1 MTKEQLE
8 QYVALK
14 REIEQLQ
21 ADLDKQ
27 FDKTFPVLAGSVKTS
42 SKHFPYVSHE
52 INIPMS
58 NPELT
63 AEVKELIKIQDKRLK
78 DCLRQTVEIE
88 RFISS
93 IDDSS
98 LRLIFKLRYIKG
110 MKLKEVARIVHLD
123 LSTVS
128 VNITRYLEKCQTN
141 QKNQC
146 YNLN

>member
-21 ADLDKQ
+21 ADLDEQ

-42 SKHFPYVSHE
+42 SKRFPYVSHE

-63 AEVKELIKIQDKRLK
+63 PEVKELIKIQEKRLK
-78 DCLRQTVEIE
+78 DCIRQTVEIE

-93 IDDSS
+93 VEDSS
-98 LRLIFKLRYIKG
+98 LRQIFKLRYIKG
-110 MKLKEVARIVHLD
+110 MKLREVARVVHLD

>member
-14 REIEQLQ
+14 REVEQLQ

-27 FDKTFPVLAGSVKTS
+27 FDKIFPVLAGSVKTS
-42 SKHFPYVSHE
+42 SKRFPYVSHE

-63 AEVKELIKIQDKRLK
+63 PEVKELIRIQDKRLK
-78 DCLRQTVEIE
+78 DCLRQTIEIE

-93 IDDSS
+93 IEDSS
-98 LRLIFKLRYIKG
+98 LRQIFKLRYIKG
-110 MKLKEVARIVHLD
+110 LKLREVARIVHLD
-123 LSTVS
+123 LSVVS
-128 VNITRYLEKCQTN
+128 RKITDYCNLQIK

>member
-14 REIEQLQ
+14 REIEQLES
-21 ADLDKQ
+21 DLNKL
-27 FDKTFPVLAGSVKTS
+27 FDKSTPVFAGKVKASSYEFPFIEHG
-42 SKHFPYVSHE
+42 
-52 INIPMS
+52 INLKMG
-58 NPELT
+58 NPEYSS
-63 AEVKELIKIQDKRLK
+63 EIKELIKLK
-78 DCLRQTVEIE
+78 ADRKAKCLDQIIKIEKFISGIPDSNLRQ
-88 RFISS
+88 
-93 IDDSS
+93 
-98 LRLIFKLRYIKG
+98 IFELRYIKG
-110 MKLKEVARIVHLD
+110 MKLREVAKIVHLD